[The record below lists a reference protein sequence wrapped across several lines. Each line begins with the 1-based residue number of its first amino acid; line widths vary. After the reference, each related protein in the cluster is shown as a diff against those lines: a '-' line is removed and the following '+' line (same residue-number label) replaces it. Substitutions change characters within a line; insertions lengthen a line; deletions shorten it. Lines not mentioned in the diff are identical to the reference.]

1 MAAQSIQTVLFDLD
15 GTFADTAPDLA
26 HALNQTLAAHQQ
38 PELGL
43 EQIRPVV
50 SHGGKALIEL
60 GFKLPDA
67 DPKFEPLRLEL
78 LEFYKLDIAKHTIL
92 FDGINLLIEQ
102 LPSLGISWGIVTN
115 KPSWLTD
122 PLMQA
127 LGISERACSI
137 VSGDTLAQRKPDP
150 EPLLLAATQ
159 CNTAPESCLYIGDA
173 ERDIVAGKR
182 ANMRTMVAL
191 YGYIESHSQP
201 HDWQADIY
209 INHASE
215 ILDWIL
221 KINNTPVTSTQHAN

>member
-1 MAAQSIQTVLFDLD
+1 MSTQSIQTVLFDLD

-26 HALNQTLAAHQQ
+26 HALNQTLATHLK
-38 PELGL
+38 PELSL

-60 GFKLPDA
+60 GFDLSDS
-67 DPKFEPLRLEL
+67 DPTFESLRLEL
-78 LEFYKLDIAKHTIL
+78 LEFYKQDIAKHTLL
-92 FDGINLLIEQ
+92 FDGINTLIKQ
-102 LPSLGISWGIVTN
+102 LPPLGISWGIVTN
-115 KPSWLTD
+115 KPHWLTD

-127 LGISERACSI
+127 LGISEQACSI

-150 EPLLLAATQ
+150 EPLLYAAKQ
-159 CNTAPESCLYIGDA
+159 CGTPPEACLYIGDA

-191 YGYIESHSQP
+191 YGYIEPSSQP

-209 INHASE
+209 INNASE

-221 KINNTPVTSTQHAN
+221 KINNTSLESTQHAN